1 MSHMS
6 LFFNKFSSIFL
17 NEIFLC
23 SLFCTCRGMNCWY
36 CTHIQASGVYYMLSL
51 GCLHLCFFS
60 HTATKCPAHWPAHV
74 CKRQAL
80 LPQSV
85 SYEKLVR
92 GGTCGDGC
100 SMELATILCH
110 IVHQF
115 GHHEQRPHSHKHKKY
130 TYTHDKLTH
139 IHNHKYPHTYYLL
152 TWKQFHMQI

>member
-1 MSHMS
+1 MKARYSARRAMH
-6 LFFNKFSSIFL
+6 
-17 NEIFLC
+17 
-23 SLFCTCRGMNCWY
+23 
-36 CTHIQASGVYYMLSL
+36 ASMVPRVMALAVVLVVSAWTKENIL
-51 GCLHLCFFS
+51 RNQNP
-60 HTATKCPAHWPAHV
+60 TKCPAHWPAHV

-130 TYTHDKLTH
+130 TYTRHTNTH
-139 IHNHKYPHTYYLL
+139 SQPQIPPHLL
-152 TWKQFHMQI
+152 SLNMKAISHANLICFLFI

>member
-1 MSHMS
+1 MKVRSSARRAMHASMVPRVMALAVVLVVSAWTRENIS
-6 LFFNKFSSIFL
+6 LRNL
-17 NEIFLC
+17 NP
-23 SLFCTCRGMNCWY
+23 
-36 CTHIQASGVYYMLSL
+36 
-51 GCLHLCFFS
+51 
-60 HTATKCPAHWPAHV
+60 TKCPAHWPAHV

-85 SYEKLVR
+85 SYEKHVR

-130 TYTHDKLTH
+130 TNTHATLTH

-152 TWKQFHMQI
+152 T